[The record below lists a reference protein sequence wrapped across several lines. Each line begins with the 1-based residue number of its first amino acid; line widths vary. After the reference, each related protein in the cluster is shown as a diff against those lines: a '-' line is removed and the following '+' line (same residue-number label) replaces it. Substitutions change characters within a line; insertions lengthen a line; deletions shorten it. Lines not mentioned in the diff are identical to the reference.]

1 MATPKCGRKRWENA
15 RAIKLWLPLV
25 VVVIPFITLLLLLLQ
40 LLVVVNCFCFLP
52 FIALPIW
59 WNCSKR
65 SSKLEI
71 QVQAGHVAASQHQ
84 TNRLTAP
91 QNRLSAV
98 LCINLSTDLR
108 QCKNKRQKK
117 TNKTKIKI
125 EIRRKT
131 KVDINHKLT
140 NIAHTDNGSGSL
152 AWKWLEHDNL
162 FTLLGLLFETSLCNR
177 WVCRKAALQSI
188 ISID

>member
-1 MATPKCGRKRWENA
+1 MWSETVRKCSGHQIMVA
-15 RAIKLWLPLV
+15 CVVVI
-25 VVVIPFITLLLLLLQ
+25 VVVIPFIPLLLLLLQ
-40 LLVVVNCFCFLP
+40 LLFPLVVVVNCFCFLL

-71 QVQAGHVAASQHQ
+71 QVQAGHVAAGQHQ

-108 QCKNKRQKK
+108 QCKNKKQK
-117 TNKTKIKI
+117 NKAKIKI

-140 NIAHTDNGSGSL
+140 NIAHTDAGSGSL
-152 AWKWLEHDNL
+152 A
-162 FTLLGLLFETSLCNR
+162 
-177 WVCRKAALQSI
+177 
-188 ISID
+188 